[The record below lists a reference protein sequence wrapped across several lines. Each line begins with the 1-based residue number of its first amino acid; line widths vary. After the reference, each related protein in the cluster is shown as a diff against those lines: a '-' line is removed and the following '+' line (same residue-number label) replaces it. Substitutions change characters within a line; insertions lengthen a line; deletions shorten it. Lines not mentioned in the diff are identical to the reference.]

1 MMFSRFLAHFEVFT
15 LLFSSEC
22 PYHKPLGFEAGS
34 VKADQLTCSNQDQY
48 IGWFSSWT
56 PNKARLNSQG
66 FGYVSR
72 KYLAVWKIS

>member
-1 MMFSRFLAHFEVFT
+1 MVLNAPLVQ
-15 LLFSSEC
+15 SEC

-34 VKADQLTCSNQDQY
+34 VLAEQLTCSNQDQY

-66 FGYVSR
+66 FG
-72 KYLAVWKIS
+72 